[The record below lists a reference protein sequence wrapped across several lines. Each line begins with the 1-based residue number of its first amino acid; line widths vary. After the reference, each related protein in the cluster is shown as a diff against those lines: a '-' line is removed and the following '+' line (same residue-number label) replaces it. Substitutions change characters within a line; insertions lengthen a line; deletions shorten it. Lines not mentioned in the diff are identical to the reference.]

1 MTLSVQPTWCT
12 MLPLQQQSVLF
23 LASRGPDGVA
33 KVHPCKPV
41 IIAYRAT
48 VFLAAKYGRSLNWG
62 ERADT
67 FMSLDLFADK
77 SRWMSAVGLFFDH
90 QDSLPKHY
98 VLHLM
103 HGAQILGYKHPDE
116 RFRERWLGFYLQLVE
131 AFHLHPETE
140 AEMDKRLGDWGKEHW

>member
-48 VFLAAKYGRSLNWG
+48 VFFYEHTHYTS
-62 ERADT
+62 
-67 FMSLDLFADK
+67 
-77 SRWMSAVGLFFDH
+77 FF
-90 QDSLPKHY
+90 
-98 VLHLM
+98 LH
-103 HGAQILGYKHPDE
+103 
-116 RFRERWLGFYLQLVE
+116 
-131 AFHLHPETE
+131 
-140 AEMDKRLGDWGKEHW
+140 